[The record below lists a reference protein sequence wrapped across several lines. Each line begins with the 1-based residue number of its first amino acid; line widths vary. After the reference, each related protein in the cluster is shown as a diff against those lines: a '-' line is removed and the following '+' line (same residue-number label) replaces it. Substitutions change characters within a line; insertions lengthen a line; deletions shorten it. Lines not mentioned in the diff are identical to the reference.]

1 MSQVVDVAKVVSE
14 RRADILR
21 IAMAHGA
28 TRIRIFG
35 SVAHGTATAD
45 SDLDLLI
52 DLEPGRHLLDLV
64 AFKQDL
70 EDLLGRAVHVVTK
83 DAISPYIR
91 DAILR
96 DATPL

>member
-1 MSQVVDVAKVVSE
+1 MRLDELVRAKRSE
-14 RRADILR
+14 IQR
-21 IAMAHGA
+21 IAAEHGA
-28 TRIRIFG
+28 TRVRVFG
-35 SVAHGTATAD
+35 SVARGTPLPE

-64 AFKQDL
+64 AIKQDL
-70 EDLLGRAVHVVTK
+70 EDLLGRPVHVVTEA
-83 DAISPYIR
+83 AISPYMR